1 MGRPYD
7 ESERTMNH
15 LDNIDKPYIPAA
27 KTNIL
32 ETLRKLGWTP
42 PSQDKRFI
50 EKWQTYKHLA
60 WRNEQ

>member
-1 MGRPYD
+1 
-7 ESERTMNH
+7 MNH
-15 LDNIDKPYIPAA
+15 LDNIDKPYVPAA
-27 KTNIL
+27 KTNIV
-32 ETLRKLGWTP
+32 ETLKKLGWIP

>member
-1 MGRPYD
+1 
-7 ESERTMNH
+7 MNH

-27 KTNIL
+27 KTNVL
-32 ETLRKLGWTP
+32 ETLKKLGWIP
-42 PSQDKRFI
+42 PSEDARFK

>member
-1 MGRPYD
+1 MK
-7 ESERTMNH
+7 
-15 LDNIDKPYIPAA
+15 LIDNINFQYVPAA
-27 KTNIL
+27 KTNVA

-42 PSQDKRFI
+42 PSEDKRFI